1 MSKVEW
7 SDLVT
12 IIGLDDK
19 PELKKAVEEK
29 VKDVACGLVGDG
41 IDPPAEDENDG

>member
-1 MSKVEW
+1 MSKANW
-7 SDLVT
+7 MDMVT

-29 VKDVACGLVGDG
+29 VKDVACSLVGGG